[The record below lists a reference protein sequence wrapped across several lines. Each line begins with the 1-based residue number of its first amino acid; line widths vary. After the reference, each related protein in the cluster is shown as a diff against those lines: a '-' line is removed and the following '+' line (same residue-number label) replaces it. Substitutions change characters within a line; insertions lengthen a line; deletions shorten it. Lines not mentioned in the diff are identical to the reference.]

1 MPSQP
6 AQWTQSRQLQHA
18 THGLLLRLGEQRLET
33 RHGDFQV
40 HVFQNLST
48 RAYTLAVCRGDLQT
62 PEPLL
67 ARVHSACI
75 TSEAFGGCDCDCAE
89 QLDLAL
95 GRIAEAGRGVVFYL
109 MQEGRGAGYAAKARD
124 RMLVQ
129 ASRQTVTTFEAY
141 RALGLE
147 PDHRRYHEVG
157 LALRLMGV
165 SAPLRLLTNN
175 PEKTRALR
183 EQGLVVEAAERIQRE
198 ASAFN
203 VHYLSSKRRV
213 GHALARGLLNQKE
226 AELPEQISS
235 FEPAPLEAAPYLV
248 RMASYLLPI
257 RVGPESAL
265 AWFRTHVY
273 FDLLAGCERVVLT
286 YGQAGEGLRRVP
298 LVRIQ
303 RESLLERFPL
313 RHGLY
318 KPQWKRTLA
327 EMVRHGHGV
336 VVCPSA
342 DGDAAMLV
350 ASALGP
356 QARPEQW
363 AASRCTDEA
372 LFVLLAHHAP
382 GRTVTPVF
390 TSLDEDGTHGV
401 MNEALE
407 RHGFS
412 LTPPSVLEVVS

>member
-6 AQWTQSRQLQHA
+6 ASWPHSNPRQHA

-48 RAYTLAVCRGDLQT
+48 RTYALAVCRGDLQA

-95 GRIAEAGRGVVFYL
+95 ERIAGAGRGIVFYL

-129 ASRQTVTTFEAY
+129 ASRQRLTTFEAY
-141 RALGLE
+141 QSLGLE
-147 PDHRRYHEVG
+147 SDHRRYHEVG
-157 LALRLMGV
+157 LALRLLGV

-175 PEKTRALR
+175 PEKTRALQ
-183 EQGLVVEAAERIQRE
+183 EQGLVVEAAERVQRE

-213 GHALARGLLNQKE
+213 GHALASGLLKQKE
-226 AELPEQISS
+226 AELPERVSS
-235 FEPAPLEAAPYLV
+235 FEPAPLETAPYLL

-265 AWFRTHVY
+265 AWFRAHVY
-273 FDLLAGCERVVLT
+273 FDLLAGRERVVLT
-286 YGQAGEGLRRVP
+286 YGQSGEGLRRVP

-318 KPQWKRTLA
+318 KPQWKRTVA

-336 VVCPSA
+336 VVFPSA
-342 DGDAAMLV
+342 DGDEAMLV
-350 ASALGP
+350 ASTLGP
-356 QARPEQW
+356 QVRPEQR
-363 AASRCTDEA
+363 AASRFTDEA
-372 LFVLLAHHAP
+372 LFVLLAHHVP
-382 GRTVTPVF
+382 GRAVTPAF
-390 TSLDEDGTHGV
+390 TSLDEDGARRV
-401 MNEALE
+401 MNDALA

-412 LTPPSVLEVVS
+412 LTSPSVFKIAS

>member
-6 AQWTQSRQLQHA
+6 AQWPHTSQPQHS

-33 RHGDFQV
+33 RHGAFQV
-40 HVFQNLST
+40 HVFQNLFT
-48 RAYTLAVCRGDLQT
+48 RAYTLAVCRGGLQT

-67 ARVHSACI
+67 ARIHSACI

-95 GRIAEAGRGVVFYL
+95 ERIAGAGRGIVFYL
-109 MQEGRGAGYAAKARD
+109 MQEGRGAGYSAKARD

-129 ASRQTVTTFEAY
+129 ASRQRVTTFEAY
-141 RALGLE
+141 QALGLE
-147 PDHRRYHEVG
+147 PDHRRYHEVK
-157 LALRLMGV
+157 LALRLLDV

-175 PEKTRALR
+175 PEKTRALQ
-183 EQGLVVEAAERIQRE
+183 EQGLVVDAAERIQRE

-213 GHALARGLLNQKE
+213 GHALSSGMLNQKE
-226 AELPEQISS
+226 AELPERISS
-235 FEPAPLEAAPYLV
+235 FEPAPLEAAPYLL

-257 RVGPESAL
+257 RVGPERAL
-265 AWFRTHVY
+265 AWFRAHVY

-286 YGQAGEGLRRVP
+286 YGQTGEGARRVP

-313 RHGLY
+313 CHGHY
-318 KPQWKRTLA
+318 KPQWKRTVEEL
-327 EMVRHGHGV
+327 VRHGHGV
-336 VVCPSA
+336 VVFPSA
-342 DGDAAMLV
+342 DGDAALLV
-350 ASALGP
+350 ASALG
-356 QARPEQW
+356 ARVQPEQW
-363 AASRCTDEA
+363 VASRCTDDA
-372 LFVLLAHHAP
+372 LFVLLAQHVP
-382 GRTVTPVF
+382 GRVVTPAF
-390 TSLDEDGTHGV
+390 THHDEDGARRS
-401 MNEALE
+401 MNDALV

-412 LTPPSVLEVVS
+412 LTPPSVFEAGS